1 MKNIRSSH
9 IHIKHPSYL
18 VGQSLLHPV
27 FNQFH
32 SGLSAS
38 WFTSENACSVEGV
51 FDNASSVVRCLVIL
65 SGSCEIH
72 IDDDIYILA
81 SQDIVMA
88 NLQDSKFKINTS
100 HDFSCLE
107 LHITLEFLEDIKTPS
122 WETEIFTKRKIL
134 RKSKLC
140 LPLRKAATS
149 LCLSMQKG
157 FHNAPLRCAMALA
170 VIGHSFEHIQES
182 HPQNTLSTIEKAR
195 LDKAYKLL
203 LSRKDIAPRII
214 DLAKYSGLSA
224 TRLKTGFREIYGCGP
239 YSLFQAHRMEHA
251 KILLKKYSVTE
262 TAIQLGYS
270 NISHFSAAFQ
280 RQFGKLPN
288 TYRKKN

>member
-1 MKNIRSSH
+1 
-9 IHIKHPSYL
+9 
-18 VGQSLLHPV
+18 
-27 FNQFH
+27 
-32 SGLSAS
+32 
-38 WFTSENACSVEGV
+38 
-51 FDNASSVVRCLVIL
+51 
-65 SGSCEIH
+65 
-72 IDDDIYILA
+72 
-81 SQDIVMA
+81 
-88 NLQDSKFKINTS
+88 
-100 HDFSCLE
+100 
-107 LHITLEFLEDIKTPS
+107 
-122 WETEIFTKRKIL
+122 
-134 RKSKLC
+134 
-140 LPLRKAATS
+140 
-149 LCLSMQKG
+149 MQKG